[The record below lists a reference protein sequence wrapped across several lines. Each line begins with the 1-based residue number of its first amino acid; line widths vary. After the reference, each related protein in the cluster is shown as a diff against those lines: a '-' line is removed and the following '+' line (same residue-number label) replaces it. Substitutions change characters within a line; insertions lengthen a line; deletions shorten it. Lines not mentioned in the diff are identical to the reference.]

1 MNSALTPDPSPAGRG
16 EVRGSFSDSAAR
28 GLYTALA
35 FAAVPFL
42 PMKLWWRGRRE
53 AGYRQAIGER
63 FGRYATSAVPAPLY
77 WVHAV
82 SVGETRAALPL
93 VQRLKSAHPEATIL
107 LTHMTAAGREAGRML
122 LGDAVTQAW
131 LPYDLPFAVR
141 AFFAHFHPVAGFLLE
156 TELWPNLIA
165 RASALRVPLFLINA
179 RLSERSARGYARF
192 PALTRPMLRRLTGV
206 AAQSADDAR
215 RLEGLGAAA
224 PAVTGNLKFDLS
236 VPDTA
241 RTLAGEFRL
250 RFGAATRPVWIAAS
264 TRDGEEA
271 LIFDAMARASLPA
284 RALTLIVPRHPQR
297 FDVVAD
303 ILQRRG
309 IPFVRRSS
317 NAAVPADVSVVLG
330 DSMGEML
337 AYYAAADVAFVG
349 GSLLPFGAHTL
360 IEPLSVGTPVLI
372 GRHTFNFAEA
382 TQNALSAG
390 AAIRVED
397 ADALIANVARL
408 LGDAAARA
416 AMALAARTFH
426 EAHRG
431 ASDRLW
437 AWLAPQLSVLR
448 SASSDYKQGSSR
460 PDHG

>member
-1 MNSALTPDPSPAGRG
+1 MNGALTPDPSPAGSG
-16 EVRGSFSDSAAR
+16 EVRESLGDSAAR

-42 PMKLWWRGRRE
+42 PLKLWWRGRRE
-53 AGYRQAIGER
+53 GGYRQSIGER
-63 FGRYATSAVPAPLY
+63 FGRYGTSAVPSPLY

-93 VQRLKSAHPEATIL
+93 VQRLKSEYPAATIL

-122 LGDAVTQAW
+122 LGDQVTQAW
-131 LPYDLPFAVR
+131 LPYDFPFAVR

-165 RASALRVPLFLINA
+165 QASALHVPLFLINA

-192 PALTRPMLRRLTGV
+192 PALTRPMLGRLSGV

-215 RLEGLGAAA
+215 RLEQLGAATA
-224 PAVTGNLKFDLS
+224 TVTGNLKFDLS
-236 VPDTA
+236 VPREA
-241 RTLAGEFRL
+241 STLAAEFRL
-250 RFGAATRPVWIAAS
+250 RFGAATRPLWIAAS

-271 LIFDAMARASLPA
+271 LILDAMARAPLPA
-284 RALTLIVPRHPQR
+284 AVLTLIVPRHPQR

-303 ILQRRG
+303 ILRRRG

-317 NAAVPADVSVVLG
+317 NAAVPANVGVVLG
-330 DSMGEML
+330 DSMGDML
-337 AYYAAADVAFVG
+337 AYYGAADVAFVG

-372 GRHTFNFAEA
+372 GPHTFNFAEA
-382 TQNALSAG
+382 TENALSAG
-390 AAIRVED
+390 AAIRIED

-408 LGDAAARA
+408 LGDSAARA
-416 AMALAARTFH
+416 AMARAAHAFH

-437 AWLAPQLSVLR
+437 AWLAPQL
-448 SASSDYKQGSSR
+448 K
-460 PDHG
+460 P